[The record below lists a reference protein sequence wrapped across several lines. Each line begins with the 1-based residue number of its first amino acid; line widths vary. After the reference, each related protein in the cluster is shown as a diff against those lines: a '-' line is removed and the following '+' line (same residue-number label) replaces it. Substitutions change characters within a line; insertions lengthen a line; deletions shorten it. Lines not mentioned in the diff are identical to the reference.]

1 MKKMIRIGVLAIIFF
16 SHASYTQLA
25 DKDTYFILVDKSD
38 GQLKVYEGDQWL
50 VSYPVVFGNS
60 DRGDKLMQGDRRTPE
75 GTFHIMNKYKHSKW
89 SRFMMID
96 YPNKESFE
104 KFNQRKAQGLIPPNA
119 QIGGAIGIHGTWPHE
134 DFAIDNKVNW
144 TEGCVSTKNLYIEKL
159 FEVIPVG
166 TTVIIQQ

>member
-16 SHASYTQLA
+16 SHASYTKLA

-75 GTFHIMNKYKHSKW
+75 GTFHIMNKYKHAKW

-119 QIGGAIGIHGTWPHE
+119 QIGGAIG
-134 DFAIDNKVNW
+134 
-144 TEGCVSTKNLYIEKL
+144 
-159 FEVIPVG
+159 
-166 TTVIIQQ
+166 